1 MSITLENLPII
12 FMGIVVVGV
21 AILIMSTMMIAS
33 LVEPPLDKIEHD
45 DGPDDHYEELFSYF
59 LKEEEKKNEA
69 FRKDLLKES
78 IIQQEP
84 FQKNIKTQLMTK
96 QQWEEKPEILAEVIK
111 RYEQGES
118 EKSIAKNLKKGI
130 GEVRLML
137 SLYTE
142 NK

>member
-45 DGPDDHYEELFSYF
+45 NGQDDHYEELFSYF

-69 FRKDLLKES
+69 FRKDLLKEG